1 MKLKLKDIVL
11 SEQEDLKQRIIT
23 TIKEYDNQGIHRTGT
38 QVDTQSAQ
46 WLASEIKKIGLEPY
60 LDEFSLNRINIEEAS
75 VEVETQKIQGVPLF
89 DCTYPKEEI
98 IVGNLGNIN
107 EKNVIGIT
115 RVDNVKPQ
123 NLEKQR
129 KNNPNVGTIVAT
141 QGLTPGLSLI
151 NAENFIKP
159 FGPPTLQISSEYWPF
174 LSSKI
179 GTEVT
184 LRIKVNRNPTKAY
197 NVITRL
203 KGKDSR
209 LAPLVI
215 MTPRSGWWN
224 CASERAG
231 GIAILLEMMRVFY
244 NAKPTRDVLFLAN
257 SGHELGHLGLDH
269 YLEKNSSMIKEASS
283 WIHLGANIAASAQNS
298 RNNSV
303 KPKILTQS
311 SDAKIETLGL
321 DSLAKYAIIPNL
333 NISQGN
339 RPLGEAKNIFDGGG
353 QYFSIIGMANPLF
366 HHPDDRWPGAID
378 VNNTVRITKALIL
391 LASQLV
397 H

>member
-1 MKLKLKDIVL
+1 MKLKLKEIVL
-11 SEQEDLKQRIIT
+11 SEQEDLKQRIATI
-23 TIKEYDNQGIHRTGT
+23 IKEYDNQGVHRTGT
-38 QVDTQSAQ
+38 QVDTKSAQ

-60 LDEFSLNRINIEEAS
+60 LDEFSLNRINIEEAT
-75 VEVETQKIQGVPLF
+75 VEVGTQKILGVPLF
-89 DCTYPKEEI
+89 DCTYPKEGV
-98 IVGNLGNIN
+98 IVGNLGKIN

-129 KNNPNVGTIVAT
+129 KNNPNVGIIVAT
-141 QGLTPGLSLI
+141 QGLNPGLSLI

-159 FGPPTLQISSEYWPF
+159 FGPPTLQISSEHWSL

-179 GTEVT
+179 GAEVT

-197 NVITRL
+197 NVIARL

-231 GIAILLEMMRVFY
+231 GIAIMLEMMHVFY
-244 NAKPTRDVLFLAN
+244 NTKPTRDVLFLAN

-269 YLEKNSSMIKEASS
+269 YLEKNSNMIKEASS
-283 WIHLGANIAASAQNS
+283 WIHLGANIAAAQYS
-298 RNNSV
+298 SNNLIPS
-303 KPKILTQS
+303 KILTQS
-311 SDAKIETLGL
+311 SDSEIELLGHE
-321 DSLAKYAIIPNL
+321 SLAKYAIIPNM
-333 NISQGN
+333 NVSQGN
-339 RPLGEAKNIFDGGG
+339 RPVGEAKNIFDGGG
-353 QYFSIIGMANPLF
+353 RYFSIIGLKNPLF
-366 HHPDDRWPGAID
+366 HHPDDRWPDAID

-391 LASQLV
+391 LGQQLAC
-397 H
+397 